1 VRACAAALAALAVTL
16 AACGAKD
23 EPGDRRTGPKGETD
37 TKSAASPAARPRPR
51 LTDAQLAGQHVVFPF
66 AGHTPPRALLARIRR
81 GEAAGVIFLGANLGT
96 PAQVRA
102 LTRTL
107 RRVPRPAGLRAPLL
121 LMVDQEG
128 GSVQRLPGAPSRSA
142 PAMAATGRPSV
153 ALAEGR
159 ATAATLRAAGMNV
172 DLAPVVDVVRPES
185 ALHAEGRGFGSSA
198 GAAARFG
205 AAFARGLRAGGVA
218 ATAKHFPGF
227 GAAPGNT
234 DLGAV
239 RIAVGLRELR
249 AVDRLPFESAI
260 RAGAAARFGAAFARG
275 LRAGGV
281 AATAKHFP
289 GFGAAPVNTDLAAV
303 RIAVGLRELR
313 AVDRLPFE
321 SAIRAGAGLVMLSSA
336 IYPALSR
343 APAVLSARV
352 VQRELREGLGFKGV
366 TISDDLEAP
375 AFASRG
381 GTSGAA
387 LAATRAGVDL
397 LLFART
403 YDGADRAARALTDGL
418 RSGRVDRGALEAS
431 LARVL
436 ALRAPLP

>member
-1 VRACAAALAALAVTL
+1 VTGCAAAFAALAL
-16 AACGAKD
+16 ALGACGGSDDSGGGRVERTAGGGAK
-23 EPGDRRTGPKGETD
+23 
-37 TKSAASPAARPRPR
+37 AAGSPAARP

-66 AGHTPPRALLARIRR
+66 AGHTVPRALLARIRR

-107 RRVPRPAGLRAPLL
+107 RRAPRPAGLRAPLL

-142 PAMAATGRPSV
+142 PEMAATGRPSV

-185 ALHAEGRGFGSSA
+185 ALHAEGRGFGFSVD
-198 GAAARFG
+198 AAARFG
-205 AAFARGLRAGGVA
+205 SAFTRGLRAGGVA

-227 GAAPGNT
+227 GAAPANT
-234 DLGAV
+234 DLGTV

-249 AVDRLPFESAI
+249 AVDRLPFK
-260 RAGAAARFGAAFARG
+260 
-275 LRAGGV
+275 
-281 AATAKHFP
+281 TA
-289 GFGAAPVNTDLAAV
+289 V
-303 RIAVGLRELR
+303 
-313 AVDRLPFE
+313 
-321 SAIRAGAGLVMLSSA
+321 RAGAGLVMLSSA
-336 IYPALSR
+336 VYPALSN
-343 APAVLSARV
+343 APAVLSPRV
-352 VQRELREGLGFKGV
+352 VQRELRDGLGFAGV

-381 GTSGAA
+381 GAPGAA

-397 LLFART
+397 LLFARS
-403 YDGADRAARALTDGL
+403 YRGADRAARALTAAL
-418 RSGRVDRGALEAS
+418 RAGKVDRGALEQS

-436 ALRAPLP
+436 VLRGSLR